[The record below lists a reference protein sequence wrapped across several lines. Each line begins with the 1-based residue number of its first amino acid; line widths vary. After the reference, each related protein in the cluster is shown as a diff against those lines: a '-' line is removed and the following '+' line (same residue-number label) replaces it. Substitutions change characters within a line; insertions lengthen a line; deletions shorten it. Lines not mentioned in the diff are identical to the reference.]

1 MAGAAAAL
9 TALRSARSQL
19 ETGLAAE
26 KESAAQLQKCTAQ
39 MTARCRISIP
49 SHRPPSPHHHHLQHS
64 HTHTRSRTCVRA
76 HSCQSCKPMAT
87 ALSRFD
93 LLGHARHLLY
103 NYSQVTIMY
112 GRSPKRFAGL
122 CQKKPLLIL
131 GFLSG
136 MCH

>member
-76 HSCQSCKPMAT
+76 HSCQFLQTHGDC
-87 ALSRFD
+87 L
-93 LLGHARHLLY
+93 
-103 NYSQVTIMY
+103 VT
-112 GRSPKRFAGL
+112 F
-122 CQKKPLLIL
+122 
-131 GFLSG
+131 
-136 MCH
+136 